1 MPVIGREVA
10 AVAPERRVEV
20 PVGDV
25 EWRLVELGFRHK
37 RDEYG
42 ESPGPNLRASRSVE
56 FVNLSVDTGRVD
68 PRPRRV
74 GGQTGQLTA
83 PLCVVRD
90 GTAAGAI
97 GTSEVRVP

>member
-1 MPVIGREVA
+1 
-10 AVAPERRVEV
+10 
-20 PVGDV
+20 
-25 EWRLVELGFRHK
+25 
-37 RDEYG
+37 
-42 ESPGPNLRASRSVE
+42 
-56 FVNLSVDTGRVD
+56 VNLSVDTGRVD